1 MLRKTARATAGGE
14 RITKSPCFAAESENL
29 LQLQRE
35 NCMTVSSSVWR
46 LERLFLSLSLM
57 VLVLC
62 GIATLPAAARDD
74 EWVLL
79 GEQRVQFPADRD
91 VIRLSRRDGRF
102 SAIALR
108 VRGGTI
114 RIFKVTVT
122 YGNGEREVLDYG
134 ETVRDGDRT
143 RPMDLRGEGRF
154 IQEIEL
160 NYGAPPTALF
170 MQPQVEVYGRVAAD
184 DRGGG
189 RRDEGRR
196 GGDDDE
202 SFFNREG
209 KRASCDTYA
218 KIAVVQAE
226 AAEKYRCG
234 LRGPQWN
241 ANERDHRH
249 WCFRAPRQQ
258 LLADQRA
265 RSEALA
271 KCFEGLGDQDYD
283 AWRGGRR

>member
-1 MLRKTARATAGGE
+1 
-14 RITKSPCFAAESENL
+14 
-29 LQLQRE
+29 
-35 NCMTVSSSVWR
+35 MTVASSVR
-46 LERLFLSLSLM
+46 RVERVFRRLSLIL
-57 VLVLC
+57 LVLC
-62 GIATLPAAARDD
+62 GISALPAAARDD

-79 GEQRVQFPADRD
+79 GEQSVQFPADRD
-91 VIRLSRRDGRF
+91 TIRLSRRDGRF

-114 RIFKVTVT
+114 RIFRITVT
-122 YGNGEREVLDYG
+122 YGNGERETLDYG

-160 NYGAPPTALF
+160 NYGAPPTALL
-170 MQPQVEVYGRVAAD
+170 MQPRVEVYGRVAEERGGGRFSD
-184 DRGGG
+184 DRGG

-258 LLADQRA
+258 LQADVRA
-265 RSEALA
+265 RYEALA

>member
-1 MLRKTARATAGGE
+1 
-14 RITKSPCFAAESENL
+14 
-29 LQLQRE
+29 
-35 NCMTVSSSVWR
+35 MTVASSIR
-46 LERLFLSLSLM
+46 QLERMFRSLSLIL
-57 VLVLC
+57 LVLC
-62 GIATLPAAARDD
+62 GVSALPAAARED
-74 EWVLL
+74 EWILL

-91 VIRLSRRDGRF
+91 TIRLSRRDGRF

-114 RIFKVTVT
+114 RIFKIQVT
-122 YGNGEREVLDYG
+122 YGNGERETLDYG

-143 RPMDLRGEGRF
+143 RPLDLKGEGRF
-154 IQEIEL
+154 IQEIEMH
-160 NYGAPPTALF
+160 YGAPPTALF
-170 MQPQVEVYGRVAAD
+170 NQPHVEVYGRVAD

-196 GGDDDE
+196 DEGRRGGGDDE

-209 KRASCDTYA
+209 KRANCETYA

-249 WCFRAPRQQ
+249 WCFRAPRHQ

-265 RSEALA
+265 RAEALA

-283 AWRGGRR
+283 DWRGGRR